1 VHGRTASAAFDA
13 NDPSRS
19 SAVKFAVMHAY
30 LERRSISGLVTTQR
44 VKSIGLQVRF
54 TPVNRHWQAF

>member
-1 VHGRTASAAFDA
+1 MLTVIEGSAY
-13 NDPSRS
+13 PSI
-19 SAVKFAVMHAY
+19 AAY